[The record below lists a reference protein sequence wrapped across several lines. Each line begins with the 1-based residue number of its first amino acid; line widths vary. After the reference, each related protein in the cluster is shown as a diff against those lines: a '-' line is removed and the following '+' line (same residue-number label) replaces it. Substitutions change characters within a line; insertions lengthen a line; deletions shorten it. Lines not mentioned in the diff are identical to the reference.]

1 VAATLLLRDSAF
13 PAGGQPGSSLTS
25 VCGRTPGIACRLVWD
40 LSHNS
45 RAADITSVYL
55 AGPIRLALRIALVLI
70 IAFLVRAAAGRL
82 IDKLTARTATSQ
94 DRSERGR
101 GVFRE
106 RRSQRTTAIALLLG
120 NAATVTIFAI
130 AGLIIIGDLGLNLAP
145 VLASAGVL
153 GIAIGFGA
161 QYVVQ
166 DFLAGIFI
174 LLEDQYGIGDI
185 IDIGT
190 VSGTVEAVSLRV
202 TRLRDVNG
210 IVWIVRNGTISQ
222 AGNET
227 HGWARAVVD
236 VPLPYGV
243 SVATARAVLSRTA
256 EQMAREPRWR
266 VEILDKPEVLGV
278 ETVDQNTILI
288 RVVVRTAPLAKPV
301 VTRELTE
308 RLMEALS
315 AEQDA
320 AMTVLATSIPRQS
333 RAAES
338 ASAADPADLTESAS
352 AADPADLTE
361 PAPAEAAEPAPAEAA
376 EPAEPAGS
384 EPGGTGSQAPEP

>member
-1 VAATLLLRDSAF
+1 VAVSFLTRDFAF
-13 PAGGQPGSSLTS
+13 AANGPAGNSMTAA
-25 VCGRTPGIACRLVWD
+25 CGRAPGIACRLVWD
-40 LSHNS
+40 LSHDS
-45 RAADITSVYL
+45 RAADITTVYL

-70 IAFLVRAAAGRL
+70 IALLVRAAAGRL
-82 IDKLTARTATSQ
+82 INKLTARTATSQ
-94 DRSERGR
+94 DRPDRAH

-120 NAATVTIFAI
+120 NAASVTIFAI

-161 QYVVQ
+161 QFVVQ

-174 LLEDQYGIGDI
+174 LLEDQYGIGDF
-185 IDIGT
+185 IDVGTSSGT

-210 IVWIVRNGTISQ
+210 IVWIVRNGIISQ

-243 SVATARAVLSRTA
+243 TVATARAVLARTA
-256 EQMAREPRWR
+256 ERMAREPRWR
-266 VEILDKPEVLGV
+266 KEILDKPEVLGV
-278 ETVDQNTILI
+278 ETVDQSTILI
-288 RVVVRTAPLAKPV
+288 RVVARTAPLAKPT

-308 RLMEALS
+308 RLIDALG
-315 AEQDA
+315 AEQEQA
-320 AMTVLATSIPRQS
+320 VAVLATSIPRQS
-333 RAAES
+333 GPAAPASTSDPAS
-338 ASAADPADLTESAS
+338 ASEAKDAP
-352 AADPADLTE
+352 E
-361 PAPAEAAEPAPAEAA
+361 PAGRDEPIDPG
-376 EPAEPAGS
+376 EPAGS
-384 EPGGTGSQAPEP
+384 DLGASGQASEP

>member
-1 VAATLLLRDSAF
+1 
-13 PAGGQPGSSLTS
+13 
-25 VCGRTPGIACRLVWD
+25 VWD
-40 LSHNS
+40 LSHDS
-45 RAADITSVYL
+45 RATEITTVYL
-55 AGPIRLALRIALVLI
+55 AGPIRLGLRIALVLI
-70 IAFLVRAAAGRL
+70 IAFIARAAAGRL
-82 IDKLTARTATSQ
+82 INKLTTRAAVSQ
-94 DRSERGR
+94 DRPDRAR

-120 NAATVTIFAI
+120 NAASVTIFAI

-161 QYVVQ
+161 QFVVQ

-174 LLEDQYGIGDI
+174 LLEDQYGIGDF
-185 IDIGT
+185 IDVGTSSGT

-210 IVWIVRNGTISQ
+210 IVWIVRNGIISQ

-243 SVATARAVLSRTA
+243 TVATARSVLARTA
-256 EQMAREPRWR
+256 EQMARERRWR
-266 VEILDKPEVLGV
+266 KEILDKPEVLGV
-278 ETVDQNTILI
+278 ETVGQNTILI
-288 RVVVRTAPLAKPV
+288 RVVARTAPLAKPA
-301 VTRELTE
+301 VTRELNE
-308 RLMEALS
+308 RLVEALG

-320 AMTVLATSIPRQS
+320 AVAVLATSIPRQS
-333 RAAES
+333 GRAEQ
-338 ASAADPADLTESAS
+338 AAPPAPVGT
-352 AADPADLTE
+352 AAPAG
-361 PAPAEAAEPAPAEAA
+361 PAAQDRPAEAAASGDPAE
-376 EPAEPAGS
+376 PGDLGEPAGS
-384 EPGGTGSQAPEP
+384 DSGTSGSQAPEP

>member
-1 VAATLLLRDSAF
+1 MTASLLARESVVT
-13 PAGGQPGSSLTS
+13 PSGQTGNSLTAA
-25 VCGRTPGIACRLVWD
+25 CGKTPGIACRLVWD

-45 RAADITSVYL
+45 HAADITTVYL

-70 IAFLVRAAAGRL
+70 IAFLVRGAAGRL
-82 IDKLTARTATSQ
+82 INKLTARTAASE
-94 DRSERGR
+94 DRPDRAH

-106 RRSQRTTAIALLLG
+106 RRSQRTAAIALLLG
-120 NAATVTIFAI
+120 NAASVTIFAI

-161 QYVVQ
+161 QYIVQ

-174 LLEDQYGIGDI
+174 LLEDQYGIGDV
-185 IDIGT
+185 IDVGTASGT

-210 IVWIVRNGTISQ
+210 IAWIVRNGIISQ

-243 SVATARAVLSRTA
+243 PVATAKAVLARTA
-256 EQMAREPRWR
+256 EKMAREPRWR
-266 VEILDKPEVLGV
+266 KDFLDKPEVLGV
-278 ETVDQNTILI
+278 ETVDQNTIFI
-288 RVVVRTAPLAKPV
+288 RVVARTAPLAKPAI
-301 VTRELTE
+301 TRELTE
-308 RLMEALS
+308 RLMDALG
-315 AEQDA
+315 AEQEE
-320 AMTVLATSIPRQS
+320 AMAVLATSIPRQPRPAG
-333 RAAES
+333 RARPSVPAEDS
-338 ASAADPADLTESAS
+338 DPAQSDV
-352 AADPADLTE
+352 
-361 PAPAEAAEPAPAEAA
+361 
-376 EPAEPAGS
+376 
-384 EPGGTGSQAPEP
+384 GTAGSQAPEP